1 MATIGKTLP
10 DRPIFIGPQSMR
22 TGEITNAGKIRTIGE
37 NGGAIFGHA
46 SGGIVPL
53 RAA

>member
-1 MATIGKTLP
+1 MNTDVLVPEGRCTLH
-10 DRPIFIGPQSMR
+10 DMIAAEMERH
-22 TGEITNAGKIRTIGE
+22 GE

-46 SGGIVPL
+46 SGGIVLL